1 MENTKALHIVLL
13 VGGASP
19 EREVSKDSSKSIR
32 DSLINLGHTVHLVDP
47 AYGLQQ
53 PAEVEDFFKP
63 GELFPASHKNYVE
76 AFTLDVFKNADLVFI
91 GLHGKW
97 GEDGTVQSL
106 LELLGIPFT
115 GSGVLAS
122 SLAMD
127 KAIAKIIMRNNG
139 VKVPDGFLINRDK
152 VDVVEINRTINNT
165 FGYPCIIKPNDQG
178 STCGLSVCKKENE
191 LNDALKLCL
200 EYTDSILI
208 EEFIPGRE
216 LTVGILDRVVLPPLE
231 IRPKHGLYDYEC
243 KYTDGMSDYLV
254 PAPIT
259 YDIDNQMR
267 DQTIRAISALGCRV
281 YSRADFRLTP
291 DDKIYCLEV
300 NTLPGMT
307 SHSLIPKMAKAAGIS
322 FDELVD
328 QIVKLSLKHD

>member
-1 MENTKALHIVLL
+1 MENNNALQIVLL

-19 EREVSKDSSKSIR
+19 EREVSKESSKSIR
-32 DSLINLGHTVHLVDP
+32 ESLINLGHTVHLVDP
-47 AYGLQQ
+47 SYGLQQ
-53 PAEVEDFFKP
+53 PLEVDDFFKP
-63 GELFPASHKNYVE
+63 GELFPISHKNYVE
-76 AFTLDVFKNADLVFI
+76 AFTLGAFKKADLVFI

-106 LELLGIPFT
+106 LELLGLPFT

-127 KAIAKIIMRNNG
+127 KAIAKIIMKHNG
-139 VKVPDGFLINRDK
+139 VKVPDGFLITREKINL
-152 VDVVEINRTINNT
+152 VEINRTINNT
-165 FGYPCIIKPNDQG
+165 FGYPCVIKPNDQG
-178 STCGLSVCKKENE
+178 STCGLSICKQESE
-191 LNDALKLCL
+191 LEAAVKLCL
-200 EYTDSILI
+200 DYTDSVLI

-216 LTVGILDRVVLPPLE
+216 LTVGILDKAVLPPLE

-254 PAPIT
+254 PAPVT
-259 YDIDNQMR
+259 FDIDNQLR
-267 DQTIRAISALGCRV
+267 DQTIRAHVALGCSV
-281 YSRADFRLTP
+281 YSRADFRLTS

-307 SHSLIPKMAKAAGIS
+307 SHSLIPKMAKSAGTS
-322 FDELVD
+322 FDELVN
-328 QIVKLSLKHD
+328 QIVKLSLKHE

>member
-1 MENTKALHIVLL
+1 MENSKSLNIVLL

-19 EREVSKDSSKSIR
+19 EREVSKESSKSIR
-32 DSLINLGHTVHLVDP
+32 ESLVKLGHTVHLVDP

-53 PAEVEDFFKP
+53 PTEVEDFFKP
-63 GELFPASHKNYVE
+63 GEQFPVSHKNYVE

-106 LELLGIPFT
+106 LELLGLPFT
-115 GSGVLAS
+115 GSGVLSS

-152 VDVVEINRTINNT
+152 VNVTEIARTINNT
-165 FGYPCIIKPNDQG
+165 FGYPCVIKPNDQG
-178 STCGLSVCKKENE
+178 STCGLSICKQESE
-191 LNDALKLCL
+191 LDAAITLCL
-200 EYTDSILI
+200 EYSDSVLI

-216 LTVGILDRVVLPPLE
+216 LTVGIIDKAVLPPLE

-254 PAPIT
+254 PAPVT
-259 YDIDNQMR
+259 YDIESQLR
-267 DQTIRAISALGCRV
+267 DQTIRAHVALGCSV
-281 YSRADFRLTP
+281 YSRTDFRLTT

-307 SHSLIPKMAKAAGIS
+307 SHSLIPKMAKSAGTS
-322 FDELVD
+322 FDELVN
-328 QIVKLSLKHD
+328 QIVKLSLKHE

>member
-1 MENTKALHIVLL
+1 MTEQNYLRIALL

-19 EREVSKDSSKSIR
+19 EREVSKESAKSVYEALIR
-32 DSLINLGHTVHLVDP
+32 LGHQVQLVDP

-53 PAEVEDFFKP
+53 PAQLEEFFQP
-63 GELFPASHKNYVE
+63 GERFPVKPENYVD
-76 AFTLDVFKNADLVFI
+76 AFTLDAIKNADLVFI

-106 LELLGIPFT
+106 LDLMGKPYT

-127 KAIAKIIMRNNG
+127 KSMAKIIMRNNG
-139 VKVPDGFLINRDK
+139 VHVPDGFLVSHKNLKIDEVARC
-152 VDVVEINRTINNT
+152 IQNT
-165 FGYPCIIKPNDQG
+165 FGYPCIVKPNDQG
-178 STCGLSVCKKENE
+178 STCGLSIVKQESE
-191 LNDALKLCL
+191 LEKAVTFCL
-200 EYTDSILI
+200 EFTKNVLI

-216 LTVGILDRVVLPPLE
+216 LTVGILDKMVLPPLE

-254 PAPIT
+254 PAPVT
-259 YDIDNQMR
+259 YDVDAQLR
-267 DQTIRAISALGCRV
+267 DQTIKAHVALGCSV
-281 YSRADFRLTP
+281 YSRADFRITTA
-291 DDKIYCLEV
+291 DKIFCLEV

-307 SHSLIPKMAKAAGIS
+307 SHSLIPKMAKSAGIS
-322 FDELVD
+322 FDELVE
-328 QIVKLSLKHD
+328 QIVRLSL